1 MAVFCF
7 ESEDA
12 KVYGINAAIIL
23 YNIKFWIL
31 KNKANNVHFHDGH
44 YWTYNSVRAW
54 EELFPFLTKK
64 QIRTALDILLRDGV
78 LIQGNYNSIAFDRT
92 RWFAFADEEKWLGC
106 TEQIHLSSGTNS
118 ICPQGQLSFA
128 TEGKAIPD
136 INTDINTDIKPDNI
150 QKVFSNENTKKLRN
164 FNWDEVMARW
174 NELAT
179 RYKIPTLRLWSDA
192 RKKAFT
198 ARMKDLGT
206 DDINVF
212 FAELEK
218 ALHCSLFLQGRK
230 YIDEGNGNY
239 RFENLDRFPSSFDFF
254 TSKQGFT
261 RTIEGNY
268 ADKDLVQVWERKHKK
283 QTTTEKEGVKDAEK
297 GGAL

>member
-1 MAVFCF
+1 MATFNF

-12 KVYGINAAIIL
+12 KVYGINAAILL

-64 QIRTALDILLRDGV
+64 QIRTALDILLREGV

-106 TEQIHLSSGTNS
+106 TEQIHLSSGTNP

-136 INTDINTDIKPDNI
+136 IKPDNINTDIK
-150 QKVFSNENTKKLRN
+150 QKVFSNENTKKLHS
-164 FNWDEVMARW
+164 FNWDEIMARW
-174 NELAT
+174 NELASK
-179 RYKIPTLRLWSDA
+179 YKIPILRLWSDT

-198 ARMKDLGT
+198 ARMADLKT
-206 DDINVF
+206 NDINVF
-212 FAELEK
+212 FDELEK

-230 YIDEGNGNY
+230 YVDDGNGCY
-239 RFENLDRFPSSFDFF
+239 HFENLDRYPSSFDFF
-254 TSKQGFT
+254 TSKQGFAK
-261 RTIEGNY
+261 TIEGNY
-268 ADKDLVQVWERKHKK
+268 ADKDLLQVWERKHKE
-283 QTTTEKEGVKDAEK
+283 QTGAEKEGDTNAEK
-297 GGAL
+297 GGAV

>member
-12 KVYGINAAIIL
+12 KIYGINAAILL

-31 KNKANNVHFHDGH
+31 KNKANQKHFYDGH

-54 EELFPFLTKK
+54 EELFPFFSKK
-64 QIRTALDILLRDGV
+64 QIRTALDILLKAGV
-78 LIQGNYNSIAFDRT
+78 IIQGNYNTIAFDRT
-92 RWFAFADEEKWLGC
+92 RWFALANEDTCLCLTGQ
-106 TEQIHLSSGTNS
+106 THLSDGT
-118 ICPQGQLSFA
+118 PPFVPGG
-128 TEGKAIPD
+128 TPIPD

-179 RYKIPTLRLWSDA
+179 RYKIPTLRLWSDT

-283 QTTTEKEGVKDAEK
+283 QSATEKEGVKDAEK